1 MLYILIQGKYLEC
14 LETIEKILNIK
25 ADAFGEQSDEVL
37 ILYQYIKSKEK
48 LCELCNLIAMIFLKK
63 ERFDVSLEFLKKAE
77 ILSDK
82 LITFKSVTLNNLAC
96 YYRR

>member
-1 MLYILIQGKYLEC
+1 
-14 LETIEKILNIK
+14 
-25 ADAFGEQSDEVL
+25 
-37 ILYQYIKSKEK
+37 
-48 LCELCNLIAMIFLKK
+48 MIFLKK